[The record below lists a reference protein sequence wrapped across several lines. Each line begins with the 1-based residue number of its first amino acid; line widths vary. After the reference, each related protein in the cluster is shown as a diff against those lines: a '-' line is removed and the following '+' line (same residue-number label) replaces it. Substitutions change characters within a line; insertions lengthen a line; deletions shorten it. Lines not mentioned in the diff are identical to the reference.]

1 VVIRIVAVATI
12 LAVVLLYLYYMA
24 IRLDR
29 LHRRVDV
36 AAAALDAQLKRR
48 SATAA
53 VFAARVPLPPEV
65 ALALSTAAADA
76 AVAHGLGHGREAVEN
91 LLSRALVVVAAASPE
106 VFTAPTDAGT
116 EMHDEA
122 LRATFARRFHNDA
135 VRDALVVR
143 ERRLVRWL
151 RLAGSAP
158 HPAYFEMDDEEL
170 PSARFELAGRPS

>member
-1 VVIRIVAVATI
+1 VVTRIVAVATI

-29 LHRRVDV
+29 LHRRVDM
-36 AAAALDAQLKRR
+36 AAAALDSQLQRR

-53 VFAARVPLPPEV
+53 VFAARVPLPPE
-65 ALALSTAAADA
+65 LALTLSAAAADA
-76 AVAHGLGHGREAVEN
+76 AVAPGLAHEREAVEN
-91 LLSRALVVVAAASPE
+91 LLSRALAQVAVAAPD
-106 VFTAPTDAGT
+106 VFTAPTDAGS

-143 ERRLVRWL
+143 DRRLVRWL

-170 PSARFELAGRPS
+170 PSPRFALAGRP

>member
-1 VVIRIVAVATI
+1 VIIRIVAVAAI
-12 LAVVLLYLYYMA
+12 LAVVLLYLYFTA
-24 IRLDR
+24 QRLDR
-29 LHRRVDV
+29 LNQRVDA
-36 AAAALDAQLKRR
+36 AAAALDSQLRRR

-53 VFAARVPLPPEV
+53 VFAARVPLPPEL
-65 ALALSTAAADA
+65 ALALSSAAADA
-76 AVAHGLGHGREAVEN
+76 AVVPGLRHDREAVEN
-91 LLSRALVVVAAASPE
+91 LLSRSLAQVAVAALD

-143 ERRLVRWL
+143 DRRLVRWL
-151 RLAGSAP
+151 HLAGSAP

-170 PSARFELAGRPS
+170 PSPRFVLAARP